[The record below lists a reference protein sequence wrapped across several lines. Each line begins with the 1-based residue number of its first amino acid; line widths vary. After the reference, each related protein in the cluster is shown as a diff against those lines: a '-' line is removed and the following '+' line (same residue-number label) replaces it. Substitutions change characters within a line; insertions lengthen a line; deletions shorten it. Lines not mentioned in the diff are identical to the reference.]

1 MNTQLHGV
9 LRESSVAQRSRS
21 PLHLHRLLMAGCM
34 LFVVLSVLAACGGSS
49 QGSAG
54 GKTVIT
60 EMDYWSTE
68 PANTVINKLFKQY
81 EQAHP
86 NVIIKRDAVV
96 FGSLLPKADQE
107 AASHTLPDLLELDN
121 PDLANFAATGAL
133 TPLDSFMKGQYSS
146 SDFFAGPLSTMTYNG
161 KIYAFSVG
169 NNDLALYYNK
179 DMFNAAHLTPP
190 TTWDQLAQ
198 DARLLTHGNT
208 YGFAFSAAAT
218 EEGTWQFEP
227 FLWSNNG
234 SITQVNN
241 AQGVQSLQFLTS
253 LVQQGYASKAVL
265 NWGQSDVTTQF
276 EAGHAA
282 MMEMGPWDLSLLNN
296 QHINYGV
303 VPFPV
308 PSAGGKPVSPL
319 GGEVWAIPAT
329 NPSSEQQATWD
340 LVNWLEQPQQL
351 LAFDQVNGYVP
362 ALKSVAQQLLQSNP
376 SLSVFTTELNTARA
390 RTAQVGTKYPSI
402 SQAIWTA
409 EQAAL
414 AGSMSPQAALNQAQQ
429 HINTIM
435 QGS

>member
-1 MNTQLHGV
+1 MNPQLHGV
-9 LRESSVAQRSRS
+9 PGEPVMARQCRS
-21 PLHLHRLLMAGCM
+21 PLPLHRLLMTGCM

-49 QGSAG
+49 QGSSG

-81 EQAHP
+81 EQTHP

-121 PDLANFAATGAL
+121 PDVANFAATGAL
-133 TPLDSFMKGQYSS
+133 TPLDSFMKGKYSS
-146 SDFFAGPLSTMTYNG
+146 SDFFAGPLSTMSYNG
-161 KIYAFSVG
+161 KTYAFSVG

-190 TTWDQLAQ
+190 TTWDELAQ
-198 DARLLTHGNT
+198 DAKQLTHGNT
-208 YGFAFSAAAT
+208 YGFAFSAPAT

-234 SITQVNN
+234 SITQVDNP
-241 AQGVQSLQFLTS
+241 QGVQALQFLTS

-265 NWGQSDVTTQF
+265 NWGQGDVTTQF

-282 MMEMGPWDLSLLNN
+282 MMEMGPWDLSLLNA

-308 PSAGGKPVSPL
+308 PHAGDKPVSPL

-351 LAFDQVNGYVP
+351 LAFDQVNGYIP

-390 RTAQVGTKYPSI
+390 RTAQVGAKYPNI
-402 SQAIWTA
+402 SQYIWTA
-409 EQAAL
+409 EQSAL
-414 AGSMSPQAALNQAQQ
+414 TGSMSPQAALTQAQQ
-429 HINTIM
+429 HINSTL